1 MISLAPI
8 SRAPYRSATT
18 HQRVCA
24 LRYTAAMNAAADHA
38 LQRDAVCAGWSGEL
52 SLGYERRGG
61 RTVLA
66 RRLHRGPLV
75 VQKSLYPEGEA
86 LCQNIVVHP
95 PAGIV
100 GGDRPPPPPPPP
112 SLPPGP
118 PPPPGAAKRGSPAR
132 APARPR
138 AALARAS
145 PGP

>member
-18 HQRVCA
+18 HQMVCA

-66 RRLHRGPLV
+66 RRFHRRPPVGP
-75 VQKSLYPEGEA
+75 KSLFSEGRA
-86 LCQNIVVHP
+86 PCPDIVLAS
-95 PAGIV
+95 PAGRLRW
-100 GGDRPPPPPPPP
+100 G
-112 SLPPGP
+112 
-118 PPPPGAAKRGSPAR
+118 
-132 APARPR
+132 
-138 AALARAS
+138 
-145 PGP
+145 